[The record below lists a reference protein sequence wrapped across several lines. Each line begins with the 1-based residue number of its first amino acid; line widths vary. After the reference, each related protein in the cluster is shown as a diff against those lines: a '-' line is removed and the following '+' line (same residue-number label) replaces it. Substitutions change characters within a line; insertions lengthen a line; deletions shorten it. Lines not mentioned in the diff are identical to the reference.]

1 MRIATPKPFRSAHRA
16 ALLTA
21 CLLAM
26 QAAFAIAEE
35 APGGHASVHQQQEAV
50 ATSERIMAEAKRR
63 SGLLSQYLFMR
74 DAYANSN
81 DFAFRVIF
89 NQYLSWYQTWV
100 GNYPGARTSFSI
112 VQKAARDDSPSP
124 LDEGGYHAEPAVD
137 AIARLAKGR
146 QAVFFNENHS
156 NPQTRSLTVQMLAR
170 LRAEGFDSFASETL
184 YPDDIEDLVKRGYT
198 TSASGFYTEEPVYSD
213 MINTAIKLGY
223 RVYAYE
229 SSDSTGDAREAD
241 QARNLKRQVFKDH
254 PDARL
259 VVNAGY
265 AHIQEHGKYL
275 DGKAMAQHFARIT
288 DIDPLTIEQTML
300 ISHEKTASDHPYYR
314 AVMSK
319 LAPREPIVFIDKQD
333 KPWSLKNDAYDVSVF
348 FPEQSLQKG
357 RPTWLALGGLRKPFE
372 VTGHMCDEQYP
383 CMVEA
388 RPIGQP
394 EAAIPADRLV
404 IEFKS
409 RLVGHDDKVRQ
420 SSDPEPVADLW
431 LRPGTYEIYSR
442 DRSNNIS
449 HRERITVPGAA
460 P

>member
-1 MRIATPKPFRSAHRA
+1 MHGAIPILARTGSRVCSP
-16 ALLTA
+16 ALF
-21 CLLAM
+21 LLAILAGTATA
-26 QAAFAIAEE
+26 QD
-35 APGGHASVHQQQEAV
+35 APTGHASVHQQQEAV
-50 ATSERIMAEAKRR
+50 AKSERIMAEAKQRN
-63 SGLLSQYLFMR
+63 GLLAQYVFMR
-74 DAYANSN
+74 DAYANNN

-100 GNYPGARTSFSI
+100 GNYPGARNSFSI
-112 VQKAARDDSPSP
+112 VQKAAGDDSASP
-124 LDEGGYHAEPAVD
+124 LEEGGYRAEPAVE

-184 YPDDIEDLVKRGYT
+184 YPDDMEDLNKRGYT
-198 TSASGFYTEEPVYSD
+198 TSASGFYTEEPVYAD
-213 MINTAIKLGY
+213 MINAAIKLGY

-241 QARNLKRQVFKDH
+241 QARNLKRQVFKEH

-314 AVMSK
+314 AVMVK
-319 LAPREPIVFIDKQD
+319 LAPSQPIVFVDKDD
-333 KPWSLKNDAYDVSVF
+333 KPWSLKQGAYDVSVF
-348 FPEQSLQKG
+348 FPEQQLQKG
-357 RPTWLALGGLRKPFE
+357 RPTWLDLGGLRKPFE

-388 RPIGQP
+388 RPVGQP
-394 EAAIPADRLV
+394 ESAVPADRLV

-431 LRPGTYEIYSR
+431 LRPGSYEVYSR

-449 HRERITVPGAA
+449 HRERITVAGPT